1 MFATVISG
9 TYVSIDGLTKT
20 FYNSYFR
27 YLVLYKYG
35 GAYQDFDVTW
45 ASRVPDSLLAYPA
58 VIGMEW
64 TTGRPPNG
72 FPETFNLGV
81 FMARRHSPWLRHHIM
96 TNRDYR
102 DHDWGYNVQEMSYKT
117 YELHPDLIY
126 LDRHLQVK
134 GFIEVLGLTDIFF
147 FYNCYRTY
155 MYLYKYGGAY
165 QDFFTIAMLGT
176 CTSLWRGQQTSN
188 NCYLRYMYKYGGAYQ
203 DFLQLLSSVPV
214 QVYGGANRLPT
225 IVISGICTSMEGLT
239 QTFYDCYFRYL
250 FMSR

>member
-126 LDRHLQVK
+126 LDQHLQVK

-147 FYNCYRTY
+147 F
-155 MYLYKYGGAY
+155 
-165 QDFFTIAMLGT
+165 TIAIVHICT
-176 CTSLWRGQQTSN
+176 CTSMEEPTET
-188 NCYLRYMYKYGGAYQ
+188 
-203 DFLQLLSSVPV
+203 FLQLL
-214 QVYGGANRLPT
+214 
-225 IVISGICTSMEGLT
+225 C
-239 QTFYDCYFRYL
+239 
-250 FMSR
+250 